1 MASHRPDATEQSAPV
16 WREHRPP
23 PARPLWHWSPTGL
36 ADLPPIRRALRARMA
51 AQVSAGAPEVADPDM
66 FVLAVDELMSNAL
79 RHGRT
84 PVQVDIGRT
93 DDAWLLTVCD
103 RAVEEPPR
111 PALDRDPAL
120 GGMGLGLVAHV
131 SHGEG
136 WYATDAGKHV
146 WVLLG

>member
-1 MASHRPDATEQSAPV
+1 MTSDRSGTTEQTPLV
-16 WREHRPP
+16 WQEHRPP
-23 PARPLWHWSPTGL
+23 SARPLWHWAPTSL
-36 ADLPPIRRALRARMA
+36 ADLPPIRRELRDRLARHSA
-51 AQVSAGAPEVADPDM
+51 AGTPAVADPDM

-84 PVQVDIGRT
+84 PVEVDIGRT

-103 RAVEEPPR
+103 RAVEDPPR

-131 SHGEG
+131 ALGEG
-136 WYATDAGKHV
+136 WYATDTGKHV
-146 WVLLG
+146 WVLLT